1 MNFLKKNLKS
11 FLFLLSFVAIVF
23 ISMAIANGIQKD
35 FGNIAVTMGTFET
48 TYQTIDGEEKTGEIA
63 YKLYTP
69 KTATPTNKASAV
81 LLLHGY
87 QNDHETSA
95 AYALELAR
103 RGIVVMAIDEFGHG
117 ATTVSL
123 INRGYVNHKVTV
135 NFGTDSEENGT
146 FVEIGG
152 PERYKIMMNFSNM
165 KFFLDKYSKDEEGNQ
180 ILDSSMG
187 GIAAYAYLS
196 ELSYVDNSKMAVSGH
211 SMGTWASWSVSA
223 GFSGTDIE
231 PKATILQAGE
241 LFTKDAYDNAN
252 IHFNNVLLLTAKWDE
267 FNMFRDYSKQ
277 TVNDSIIQNEIT
289 SEFLGVTQGNG
300 EWNTTYGDFSDGTAR
315 RRELV
320 MTNHRLL
327 THNKKAIAT
336 TIDWLD
342 QTIGTNTTLENSNQ
356 VFLVKE
362 CLILVATLA
371 ALASML
377 ALFTI
382 LIKIPF
388 FSSIA
393 HPEIISER
401 AKNVKVGWKWW
412 KGAIITI
419 LIAGLSYPFM
429 TQLGHGL
436 LPLPET
442 TVYRMTIGNGFLSW
456 YLFLIIVMLLT
467 TILPWRKAKRL
478 NIPKDYCD
486 LGLSTL
492 ENKDHF
498 DWILLGKSTIVV
510 LCMVAFMYIQCI
522 ICEKAFMLDFR
533 FIWPFFKGFSLERF
547 FQFLAYLPIF
557 IVFFILNN
565 SKIFAQMRNSGANK
579 PGFKGFLSCWWRNAL
594 LMVGGIL
601 ILMVIEYVPFFI
613 GIGPGVDLLFSST
626 FGGPFM
632 SLMIVFV
639 PQVLIFSILCTFAYR
654 KTGSVYVGAMT
665 VAMLACWII
674 TGGSAIL

>member
-1 MNFLKKNLKS
+1 MNFIKKNFKS
-11 FLFLLSFVAIVF
+11 FIFLLSFVAIVF

-35 FGNIAVTMGTFET
+35 FGSIDVTVGTFET
-48 TYQTIDGEEKTGEIA
+48 TYKTIAGEEKTGKIA

-69 KTATPTNKASAV
+69 KTATATNKASAL

-103 RGIVVMAIDEFGHG
+103 RGVVVLAIDEFGHG
-117 ATTVSL
+117 ATSISL

-135 NFGTDSEENGT
+135 NYGTDSEENKT
-146 FVEIGG
+146 FVGISG
-152 PERYKIMMNFSNM
+152 PERYKVMMNFSNM

-187 GIAAYAYLS
+187 GIAAYSYLS
-196 ELSYVDNSKMAVSGH
+196 TLSYVDSTKMAVSGH

-223 GFSGTDIE
+223 NFSGTAIE

-241 LFTKDAYDNAN
+241 LFTKDAYDYNN

-277 TVNDSIIQNEIT
+277 TVNDSIIQNDIT
-289 SEFLGVTQGNG
+289 SEFLGVAKGSG
-300 EWNTTYGDFSDGTAR
+300 EWNTTYGNFGDGTAR

-336 TIDWLD
+336 TIDWLS
-342 QTIGTNTTLENSNQ
+342 QTIGINTVLENTDQ
-356 VFLVKE
+356 VFLIKE
-362 CLILVATLA
+362 YLVLVATLA
-371 ALASML
+371 ALASMF

-388 FSSIA
+388 FSSIS

-401 AKNVKVGWKWW
+401 AKNVKTGWKWW

-436 LPLPET
+436 LPVPEK
-442 TVYRMTIGNGFLSW
+442 TVFRMTIGNGFLSW
-456 YLFLIIVMLLT
+456 YLFLIIIMLLT
-467 TILPWRKAKRL
+467 TILPWRKAKKL

-486 LGLSTL
+486 LGLSTP
-492 ENKDHF
+492 ENKNRF
-498 DWILLGKSTIVV
+498 DWVLLGKSAIVV
-510 LCMVAFMYIQCI
+510 LCMIAFMYIQCL

-533 FIWPFFKGFSLERF
+533 FIWPFFKGFNLERF
-547 FQFLAYLPIF
+547 FQFLAYIPVF
-557 IVFFILNN
+557 IVFFVLNN
-565 SKIFAQMRNSGANK
+565 SKIFAQMRNSGADK
-579 PGFKGFLSCWWRNAL
+579 PGLKGFLSCWWRNAL

-601 ILMVIEYVPFFI
+601 ILILIEYIPFFI
-613 GIGPGVDLLFSST
+613 GAGPGADLLFSST

-639 PQVLIFSILCTFAYR
+639 PQVLVFSVICTYTYR

-665 VAMLACWII
+665 VATLACLII

>member
-11 FLFLLSFVAIVF
+11 FLFLLSFVATVF

-48 TYQTIDGEEKTGEIA
+48 TYQTIDGEEKTGEIS

-69 KTATPTNKASAV
+69 KTATSTNKASAV

-117 ATTVSL
+117 ATTISL

-533 FIWPFFKGFSLERF
+533 FIWPFFKGFNLERF